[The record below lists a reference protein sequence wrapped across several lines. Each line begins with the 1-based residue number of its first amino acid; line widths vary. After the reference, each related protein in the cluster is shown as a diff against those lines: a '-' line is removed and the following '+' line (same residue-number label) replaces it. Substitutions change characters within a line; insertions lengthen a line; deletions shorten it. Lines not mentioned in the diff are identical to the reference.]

1 MRGHTE
7 GYLGTTSETR
17 AEAKYSSVLFCLIIR
32 PLNSFF
38 PYILSLQ
45 TVVESTLFT
54 HAGREESSL
63 LSSLP

>member
-17 AEAKYSSVLFCLIIR
+17 AEAKYSSVPFCLIIR

-45 TVVESTLFT
+45 TAVESTLFT
-54 HAGREESSL
+54 HAG
-63 LSSLP
+63 